1 MPQAFGTAHGPGPGP
16 DPAAPAAEPGR
27 GRAHARRAR
36 RQRTGRR
43 PWSLRTRLVVSA
55 VALIAVVCAVIGT
68 VTTIALQ
75 SYLQGQVDDDLRG
88 SVGRFLA
95 KPGPGGQLP
104 RNDVLFVASPGQPIG
119 TVGARFGQNG
129 EISTSGKSND
139 SPMTNDID
147 AEGRVDPLTSG
158 QRKELATVPRDGRVH
173 TVELPGLGGY
183 RAMAQWDH
191 GDGGI
196 ILAFPL
202 DQTQETVNTLILVE
216 VCVTAAGLVAAGI
229 AGAAMVGI
237 SLRPLRRVAA
247 TATRVSELPLHSGEV
262 ALRER
267 VPASEADPRTEVGQV
282 GAALNRMLGHVES
295 ALAARQ
301 ESETRVRQFVADA
314 SHELRTPLASIRGYA
329 ELTRRGREE
338 IGPDTRY
345 ALGRVESE
353 AGRMTGLVED
363 LLLLARLDAGRPLE
377 SAEVDLSRLVVDAVS
392 DARAVGSDHEWRLEL
407 PDEPAVVQG
416 DDARL
421 RQVLVNLL
429 ANARTHTPVGTTV
442 TARVLW
448 TGPRPSPCRTPYLA
462 PHGLPYGRG
471 GAAGTS
477 GTGGTYGAD
486 EVYGVEEVYG
496 PGGVARAARTA
507 GAYGPSGAA
516 APGRVAGTGTVY
528 GPGGAYAPARSAE
541 TTGAA
546 GAAWAAGAAGAAR
559 AAWAAGAAGAAR
571 AAWAAGAAGAAGA
584 AEAGSP
590 RGAGSTDGHRKKSG
604 SGSPYTASY
613 GSSKATARAAGT
625 SSGSSTNAAARAAG
639 TPYRP
644 PNATACTAG
653 TPYGSPYSA
662 ARAAGTSSGSS
673 TNAAA
678 RAAGTPYRPPNAT
691 ACT

>member
-1 MPQAFGTAHGPGPGP
+1 M
-16 DPAAPAAEPGR
+16 
-27 GRAHARRAR
+27 
-36 RQRTGRR
+36 
-43 PWSLRTRLVVSA
+43 RTRLVVSA

-68 VTTIALQ
+68 VTTLALH
-75 SYLQGQVDDDLRG
+75 SYLQGQVDDDLRA
-88 SVGRFLA
+88 SIGRFLN
-95 KPGPGGQLP
+95 KPGPERELP
-104 RNDVLFVASPGQPIG
+104 RDDVLFVASPGQPIG

-129 EISTSGKSND
+129 EISMSGKSND
-139 SPMTNDID
+139 SPMTNEVD
-147 AEGRVDPLTSG
+147 AESRVDPLTSG
-158 QRKELATVPRDGRVH
+158 QQKAIAAVPLDGDVH
-173 TVELPGLGGY
+173 TIELPGLGGY
-183 RAMAQWDH
+183 RAVAQSDH
-191 GDGGI
+191 RDGGI

-216 VCVTAAGLVAAGI
+216 VCVAAAGLVAAGI

-338 IGPDTRY
+338 IGPDTRH

-377 SAEVDLSRLVVDAVS
+377 CAEVDLSPLVVDAVS

-407 PDEPAVVQG
+407 PDEPAVVHG

-429 ANARTHTPVGTTV
+429 ANARTHTPAGTTV

-448 TGPRPSPCRTPYLA
+448 GGPQASPYPSPYLA
-462 PHGLPYGRG
+462 PYGLSYGMPYGV
-471 GAAGTS
+471 S
-477 GTGGTYGAD
+477 
-486 EVYGVEEVYG
+486 
-496 PGGVARAARTA
+496 
-507 GAYGPSGAA
+507 SH
-516 APGRVAGTGTVY
+516 
-528 GPGGAYAPARSAE
+528 S
-541 TTGAA
+541 
-546 GAAWAAGAAGAAR
+546 
-559 AAWAAGAAGAAR
+559 
-571 AAWAAGAAGAAGA
+571 
-584 AEAGSP
+584 
-590 RGAGSTDGHRKKSG
+590 HRKER
-604 SGSPYTASY
+604 GSPYAQPYAQPHAQTYAPPRTQPQPQPY
-613 GSSKATARAAGT
+613 PPPHGSPPH
-625 SSGSSTNAAARAAG
+625 GSPYAAARAAG
-639 TPYRP
+639 AFGPPRP
-644 PNATACTAG
+644 PSYVSLEIEDDGPGIPPELLPHVFERFARGDA
-653 TPYGSPYSA
+653 SRS
-662 ARAAGTSSGSS
+662 RAAGS
-673 TNAAA
+673 TGLGLAIVHAVVAAHEGQVTVDSVPG
-678 RAAGTPYRPPNAT
+678 RTVFGVHLPVHRVVHQGVTDSQAGHRLTTQP
-691 ACT
+691 